1 MNTRL
6 GIFSLLLLSM
16 ALLWS
21 APSHAAKSASLTWEP
36 VPGATSYKVY
46 SGLLNCANLAPLTP
60 VIGGTALTTSFFD
73 ASIPDTAGD
82 VCYEVTA
89 LGSWGET
96 IHSSRA
102 GKTFAMGSVSLVP
115 SSAIAF
121 TALVGDAPKRVP
133 LVTVTNNMNV
143 PVTAFWADA
152 WSSLTQMQPGT
163 TATIPAGGSVA
174 FTILYT
180 PAAVAGTTTQTGTM
194 TVTPTGAAASV
205 TTFTMTATVVVP
217 TPPPPPANLKVTQV
231 TPDQIKVAGLVGV
244 CSSLK
249 TTGTGL
255 TRTLNCI
262 H

>member
-6 GIFSLLLLSM
+6 GICSLLLLSM
-16 ALLWS
+16 ALLWN
-21 APSHAAKSASLTWEP
+21 APSHAAKSASLTWDA

-46 SGLLNCANLAPLTP
+46 SGVIACSNPAPLLP
-60 VIGGTALTTSFFD
+60 VVGGTALTPSFFD
-73 ASIPDTAGD
+73 VSIPDTATD

-89 LGSWGET
+89 LNSVGESL
-96 IHSSRA
+96 HSTRA
-102 GKTFAMGSVSLVP
+102 GKTFAMGSVSMVP

-143 PVTAFWADA
+143 PVTAVWADA

-180 PAAVAGTTTQTGTM
+180 PAATAGTTTQAGTM
-194 TVTPTGAAASV
+194 TITPTGGTASV
-205 TTFTMTATVVVP
+205 TTFTMTATVVAP
-217 TPPPPPANLKVTQV
+217 TPPPAPTNLKVTQV

-244 CSSLK
+244 CTSLK

-255 TRTLNCI
+255 NRYINCI